1 METRTALRTG
11 EIGVDGDSR
20 DPREPLAG
28 EDQRPGV
35 AFLTRDACVDQD
47 VLQLARASPT
57 GRPHAQAWPPK
68 PQSDRKVGAE
78 MSRVRIVAA
87 VAPPYVEQL
96 ADAVL
101 TGEVRAR
108 NNFHVVTHDTK
119 TPTARE
125 IDASPAL
132 ATADEPQHRAQVCAR
147 EAWLQASGV
156 GVQKFHH
163 LNRNW
168 FGHPSYIPTRGRSA
182 GEQTLC
188 T

>member
-1 METRTALRTG
+1 MEARTALRTG
-11 EIGVDGDSR
+11 EIGVDRDSR

-28 EDQRPGV
+28 EDKRPGV
-35 AFLTRDACVDQD
+35 AILTWDACVDQD

-57 GRPHAQAWPPK
+57 GGPHAQAWTPE
-68 PQSDRKVGAE
+68 PQPDVKAGAE

-87 VAPPYVEQL
+87 AAPSYVEQW
-96 ADAVL
+96 ADVL
-101 TGEVRAR
+101 IGGVRGR
-108 NNFHVVTHDTK
+108 DNFHVGTHDTK
-119 TPTARE
+119 TPAARE
-125 IDASPAL
+125 IDASPAR
-132 ATADEPQHRAQVCAR
+132 AAADEPQHRAQVCAR
-147 EAWLQASGV
+147 KAWLQASGV

-168 FGHPSYIPTRGRSA
+168 FGHPSYIPTRGRSG